1 MPTSSTYPWAAER
14 IREVGVSCSWRM
26 RDQRLMQTQPPP
38 SDSAALPPRMTS
50 SPRFMSAEQG
60 LKVDVGLFRL
70 AELQQRRFAKA
81 EQARQQHIGKLLDA
95 HVVEIDGFVVQLAA
109 IGDAAFQATDALLQ
123 VAEALVGAQLRV
135 VLGQREQPP
144 QARAQTGFGL
154 AQGAD
159 VALLA
164 SAGNGVTCLD
174 DRLQGAPFVLHVL
187 LAGLH
192 QFRQFLMA
200 L

>member
-1 MPTSSTYPWAAER
+1 RSLH
-14 IREVGVSCSWRM
+14 
-26 RDQRLMQTQPPP
+26 D
-38 SDSAALPPRMTS
+38 ALPIS
-50 SPRFMSAEQG
+50 
-60 LKVDVGLFRL
+60 
-70 AELQQRRFAKA
+70 ELQQRRFAKA

-154 AQGAD
+154 AKAPTSPCWA
-159 VALLA
+159 ALE
-164 SAGNGVTCLD
+164 T
-174 DRLQGAPFVLHVL
+174 
-187 LAGLH
+187 
-192 QFRQFLMA
+192 A
-200 L
+200 LPAWSRGRRGPQSCWMC